1 MAIDERAWPAPT
13 AWGIRW
19 ILIVASA
26 TLLGC
31 SGGGSGGGSGI
42 PGITRSL
49 TNSTLSLS
57 EGGAAQTFSFALNSA
72 PTADVV
78 ITITT
83 GAKIV
88 ATPAAVTFNA
98 SNWNAP
104 QDITIAAVDDTIA
117 EGAHS
122 DVIQQA
128 VTSSDGRY
136 GVLTLSD
143 ISVNITDN
151 DTPGVTVSESN
162 GGTQVTEGGADD
174 NYTVMLNSQ
183 PANDVVITIT
193 GDSQLN
199 ITPST
204 LTFTTFNWN
213 LPQTVTV
220 SAVDDGAIEGGH
232 SATIAHGSSSSDV
245 NYNGVTIDSITAQI
259 IDNDTVASMEF
270 IGDDAVV
277 REGDGRISIPMRLRL
292 NAPVTIANPVSAAIT
307 VLASSTVR
315 NNVDVTPLASG
326 VTFSTGSGDGAT
338 QTFTIDIA
346 DDALPESVETIDL
359 HLTDANGLG
368 ATLGNQVDY
377 RIHVHDNELPQL
389 IASSVTAFAG
399 YSVSNLLGVSQS
411 SAAARRLSGAGLA
424 GFSAIGGLAYDATA
438 GALYAVSN
446 GELLKIDVYTG
457 VGSVVGPTVVT
468 TGLAYNASAGLLYG
482 SDGANLYSINTATAV
497 TTPTCSFAPYTSVE
511 GIAYDGNVLY
521 ASDTTANVLLKISPA
536 TCVVD
541 AASGG
546 LGVTGLASLVYSM
559 NTLYAASTTQHKLYT
574 LNTTTGAASAVGAQP
589 LGYNNVIAL
598 STTANPGTLYGFDT
612 GTRQI
617 ITIDRVSGVGQPYKM
632 TSLGNSFGVQL
643 AGMAYD
649 AAHQLYYGV
658 AANPAGEQYLLHIH
672 AATGT
677 ATSIAKITGVSGTL
691 FDLAF
696 DANSGALYGVNGG
709 SLYRIDTTDGAASS
723 IGGNTG
729 GNPHGLAFD
738 SENNILYA
746 SDTNTDQLLTL
757 NTTTGAKSIKGNLG
771 FGNVEGLAYDVN
783 SDTLYGI
790 DTDPITKNPR
800 LITINTTSGAG
811 SLVGG
816 DGAVLHEDMNGAL
829 AYDSTHN
836 KLYGANK
843 LGLLRLDTTN
853 GRGTS
858 VGQLGIETVTDVA
871 YNPNTGVLYAVASDG
886 DDGKL
891 LTIDLATGS
900 TTPVGGLGI
909 ACCVDGLAFIPASNL
924 LYAVDTASGTLVSI
938 NVDTGAAT
946 VVGAIGFDRIA
957 GALAYDPIGN
967 KLYGIGGTDT
977 GGSGVGPYSYQ
988 LITIN
993 PDTGA
998 GTAVAAV
1005 NYDDIAALAYDP
1017 ATSKLYGYDAA
1028 TTQLF
1033 TLNTSTG
1040 AGTAVGQPGYDI
1052 RGLTWRY

>member
-13 AWGIRW
+13 AWVRW

-26 TLLGC
+26 ALLGC
-31 SGGGSGGGSGI
+31 SGGGSGGGSGT

-49 TNSTLSLS
+49 TSSTLSLS

-83 GAKIV
+83 GEKIV
-88 ATPAAVTFNA
+88 ATPAEVTFNA

-104 QDITIAAVDDTIA
+104 QDITIAAVDNTIA

-128 VTSSDGRY
+128 VTSSDSRY

-143 ISVNITDN
+143 IAVNITDN

-174 NYTVMLNSQ
+174 NYTVILNSQ

-220 SAVDDGAIEGGH
+220 SAVDDGDIEGGH
-232 SATIAHGSSSSDV
+232 SATIAHSSSSSDV
-245 NYNGVTIDSITAQI
+245 NYNGVTIGSVTAQI
-259 IDNDTVASMEF
+259 IDNATVATMEF
-270 IGDDAVV
+270 IGDDAVL
-277 REGDGRISIPMRLRL
+277 REGDGRISIPVRLRL
-292 NAPVTIANPVSAAIT
+292 NAPVTIANPVSATIT

-326 VTFSTGSGDGAT
+326 VTFSTGSGAGAT
-338 QTFTIDIA
+338 QIVTLDIA
-346 DDALPESVETIDL
+346 DDALAESVETIDL
-359 HLTDANGLG
+359 QLTDANGLG
-368 ATLGNQVDY
+368 AALGNQVDY
-377 RIHVHDNELPQL
+377 RIHLHDNELPQL

-399 YSVSNLLGVSQS
+399 YSVSNLLGIDTSN
-411 SAAARRLSGAGLA
+411 AAVRRLSGAGLA

-446 GELLKIDVYTG
+446 GELVKIDVYTG

-468 TGLAYNASAGLLYG
+468 MGLAFDAVTGLLYG
-482 SDGANLYSINTATAV
+482 SDGAHLYRINTTTAATTAIGAFGAY
-497 TTPTCSFAPYTSVE
+497 SDVE
-511 GIAYDGNVLY
+511 GLAYNGNVLY
-521 ASDTTANVLLKISPA
+521 GSDTTANVLLIINKSTGSASP
-536 TCVVD
+536 VG
-541 AASGG
+541 S

-574 LNTTTGAASAVGAQP
+574 VNTTTGAASAVGAQP

-598 STTANPGTLYGFDT
+598 STTANAGTLYGFDT

-643 AGMAYD
+643 AGMTYD
-649 AAHQLYYGV
+649 ATHQVYYGV

-691 FDLAF
+691 FDLAY
-696 DANSGALYGVNGG
+696 DDNSGTLYGVNGG
-709 SLYRIDTTDGAASS
+709 SLYRIDAAS
-723 IGGNTG
+723 GATG
-729 GNPHGLAFD
+729 LVGDTHGNPHGLAFD
-738 SENNILYA
+738 AENNILYA
-746 SDTNTDQLLTL
+746 SDANTAQLLTL
-757 NTTTGAKSIKGNLG
+757 DTTTGAGTAKGAAL
-771 FGNVEGLAYDVN
+771 L
-783 SDTLYGI
+783 
-790 DTDPITKNPR
+790 
-800 LITINTTSGAG
+800 
-811 SLVGG
+811 
-816 DGAVLHEDMNGAL
+816 EDMSGAL

-843 LGLLRLDTTN
+843 LGLLRLDTAN

-858 VGQLGIETVTDVA
+858 VGQLGLENVPDVA
-871 YNPNTGVLYAVASDG
+871 YNPNSGVVYAEASDG

-891 LTIDLATGS
+891 LTVDLATG
-900 TTPVGGLGI
+900 TATPVGGIGI

-924 LYAVDTASGTLVSI
+924 LYAVDTASGDLVRIST
-938 NVDTGAAT
+938 DTGVVTT
-946 VVGAIGFDRIA
+946 VGPIGFDRIA
-957 GALAYDPIGN
+957 GALAYDPVGQ
-967 KLYGIGGTDT
+967 KLYGIGGTAT

-993 PDTGA
+993 PNTGV
-998 GTAVAAV
+998 GTPVAAV
-1005 NYDDIAALAYDP
+1005 SYENITALAFDP
-1017 ATSKLYGYDAA
+1017 AATKLYGYDAT
-1028 TTQLF
+1028 TTQLL
-1033 TLNTSTG
+1033 TIDTATG
-1040 AGTAVGQPGYDI
+1040 AGTTIGQPGYDI